1 MRLYCR
7 LINIVGDFISGPGQP
22 LVKLNTQQSRT
33 PPGLFLFPTS
43 SILFLL
49 ISKIKLPLPRV
60 KQKIFNKKMETNK
73 QNSNKNLIILFLIL
87 LLGSIGFNVYQYT
100 SGKQDHEE
108 MQGRI
113 DTVYIEK
120 QKVQAELEITSA
132 DLEKYKGVS
141 DSLDNVVGE
150 QQKQLQEL
158 EQKIKNLKVA
168 AKKDASKKKEL
179 EDAIADYKQKYDAA
193 LEKIDQL
200 ITENN
205 MLKNQNAELTTNVQ
219 SLTEE
224 KTNLQ
229 QKVNTAALVKT
240 EYLKIKTLK
249 KKALGD
255 GFAETSLAKKVDKFN
270 ICFTLLDN
278 KLASS
283 GDKPIHVRI
292 IGPDKKVLHQVVG
305 TFKRAD
311 NNEDVEFTNTLF
323 VEYKNDGKKDVCVDY
338 SDSNGTFPSGNY
350 TVEVYVDQVLS
361 ARGGVVLK

>member
-1 MRLYCR
+1 
-7 LINIVGDFISGPGQP
+7 
-22 LVKLNTQQSRT
+22 
-33 PPGLFLFPTS
+33 
-43 SILFLL
+43 
-49 ISKIKLPLPRV
+49 
-60 KQKIFNKKMETNK
+60 METNK
-73 QNSNKNLIILFLIL
+73 QGNSKGVLIL
-87 LLGSIGFNVYQYT
+87 LALLLVGSIIFNVYQYT
-100 SGKQDHEE
+100 SANADHEQ
-108 MQGRI
+108 MQGKI
-113 DTVYIEK
+113 DTIYIEK

-141 DSLDNVVGE
+141 DSLDNVVNE
-150 QQKQLQEL
+150 QQKELEGL

-179 EDAIADYKQKYDAA
+179 EDALAEYKQKYDSA

-219 SLTEE
+219 SLTED

-229 QKVNTAALVKT
+229 QKVNTAALIKT

-249 KKALGD
+249 KKTLGD

-278 KLASS
+278 KLAST
-283 GDKPIHVRI
+283 GDKAVHVRI
-292 IGPDKKVLHQVVG
+292 VGPNKKVISQG
-305 TFKRAD
+305 SATFKRTD
-311 NNEDVEFTNTLF
+311 TNEDVEFTSTLF

-338 SDSNGTFPSGNY
+338 SDSNGNFVSGNY
-350 TVEVYVDQVLS
+350 TVEVYIDQVLS